1 MSTVLSP
8 QGIPVVVNR
17 LYEAAARYGQRDRLP
32 ADRDAFTHDLRVM
45 AEHDDLR
52 ALRLELLDHAGTLV
66 WSYAPDVESR
76 AWPVL
81 APSAIA
87 AGRVIVDRA
96 GREALYRSRL
106 RLPWSPCA
114 RAHPGAVD
122 DLGGD
127 DGHHRVGATNRLDLV
142 VRSTGPRFAF
152 ARCEALGRDDV
163 FLAPI
168 HAPAG
173 MRFFIGQRLTAAVV
187 GTRQGVQARAIRP
200 A

>member
-1 MSTVLSP
+1 MNAT
-8 QGIPVVVNR
+8 IPVPAVGALVQR
-17 LYEAAARYGQRDRLP
+17 LYGAAIRYGQRDRLP
-32 ADRDAFTHDLRVM
+32 NDRAAFTHDLGVM
-45 AEHDDLR
+45 AEHGDLR
-52 ALRLELLDHAGTLV
+52 EVRLELLDRAGRLV
-66 WSYAPDVESR
+66 WAYVPDAAPR

-81 APSAIA
+81 APAAIA
-87 AGRVIVDRA
+87 MGRVVVDRA
-96 GREALYRSRL
+96 GREALYRSLL

-114 RAHPGAVD
+114 QAQADAVD

-127 DGHHRVGATNRLDLV
+127 DGRHRVGAANRLDLV

-163 FLAPI
+163 FLSPM
-168 HAPAG
+168 HSPPG
-173 MRFFIGQRLTAAVV
+173 MRFVIGQRLTATVV